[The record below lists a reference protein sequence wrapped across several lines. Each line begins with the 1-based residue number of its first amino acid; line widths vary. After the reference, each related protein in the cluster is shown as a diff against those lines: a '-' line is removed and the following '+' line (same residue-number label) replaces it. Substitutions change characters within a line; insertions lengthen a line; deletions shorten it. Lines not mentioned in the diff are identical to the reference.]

1 MVARFQMISDMA
13 ISQQSS
19 QKSICAVSFWDN
31 SEHGLAMDA
40 ANL

>member
-19 QKSICAVSFWDN
+19 APSPVFSNALRN
-31 SEHGLAMDA
+31 AH
-40 ANL
+40 